1 MNGPMH
7 HSKIARNRA
16 RTARGGDEWKRAL
29 PAIGLLLALTLAVVA
44 SRDAHSATY
53 KWVDDKGIVHYADKM
68 PTDAVNRGHVELD
81 RQGIAVRKMDPA
93 LTPEQVRARAA
104 EAEQRAQA
112 AKEREETDRRD
123 RALLASYTR
132 EDDIDLARGRS
143 LTTIE
148 GQMQSA
154 RSYSATLVK
163 RQAELIAKRQ
173 SYGEKSVPPVLDREL
188 ESVAS
193 ELAKTSALMETKKQE
208 SLAIAAKYDADK
220 RRWRELQA
228 LPEASAS
235 ATPKSG
241 VVPMTQVGGTA
252 PVMLTTGASK

>member
-7 HSKIARNRA
+7 PSKIVRSRTRAAR
-16 RTARGGDEWKRAL
+16 RGEEWKRAV

-68 PTDAVNRGHVELD
+68 PTDAVNRGHVEFD
-81 RQGIAVRKMDPA
+81 RQGIAIRKTDPA

-104 EAEQRAQA
+104 EVEKQAQA
-112 AKEREETDRRD
+112 AKEREETARRD

-154 RSYSATLVK
+154 RNYGATLAK
-163 RQAELIAKRQ
+163 RQAELVEKRQ
-173 SYGEKSVPPVLDREL
+173 SYGDKNVPAVLEREL

-193 ELAKTSALMETKKQE
+193 ELAKTNALMETKKQE
-208 SLAIAAKYDADK
+208 SLVVAARYDADK

-241 VVPMTQVGGTA
+241 IVQVGGSA
-252 PVMLTTGASK
+252 PVVLTTGASK

>member
-1 MNGPMH
+1 
-7 HSKIARNRA
+7 
-16 RTARGGDEWKRAL
+16 
-29 PAIGLLLALTLAVVA
+29 
-44 SRDAHSATY
+44 
-53 KWVDDKGIVHYADKM
+53 
-68 PTDAVNRGHVELD
+68 
-81 RQGIAVRKMDPA
+81 
-93 LTPEQVRARAA
+93 
-104 EAEQRAQA
+104 
-112 AKEREETDRRD
+112 
-123 RALLASYTR
+123 
-132 EDDIDLARGRS
+132 LARGRS

-154 RSYSATLVK
+154 RSYSATLAK

-208 SLAIAAKYDADK
+208 SLAIAARYDADK

>member
-44 SRDAHSATY
+44 SRDAHSATH

-123 RALLASYTR
+123 RALLARRTR
-132 EDDIDLARGRS
+132 
-143 LTTIE
+143 
-148 GQMQSA
+148 
-154 RSYSATLVK
+154 
-163 RQAELIAKRQ
+163 
-173 SYGEKSVPPVLDREL
+173 
-188 ESVAS
+188 
-193 ELAKTSALMETKKQE
+193 AKTTST
-208 SLAIAAKYDADK
+208 
-220 RRWRELQA
+220 WRA
-228 LPEASAS
+228 
-235 ATPKSG
+235 
-241 VVPMTQVGGTA
+241 VDR
-252 PVMLTTGASK
+252 

>member
-7 HSKIARNRA
+7 PSKIVRSRTRA
-16 RTARGGDEWKRAL
+16 ARGGEEWKRAV

-68 PTDAVNRGHVELD
+68 PTDAVNRGHVEFD
-81 RQGIAVRKMDPA
+81 RQGIAIRKTDPA

-104 EAEQRAQA
+104 EVDKQAQV
-112 AKEREETDRRD
+112 AKEREETARRD

-154 RSYSATLVK
+154 RNYGATLAK
-163 RQAELIAKRQ
+163 RQAELVEKRQ
-173 SYGEKSVPPVLDREL
+173 SYGDKNVPAVLEREL

-193 ELAKTSALMETKKQE
+193 ELAKTNALMETKKQE
-208 SLAIAAKYDADK
+208 SLVVAARYDADK

-241 VVPMTQVGGTA
+241 IVQVGGSA
-252 PVMLTTGASK
+252 PVVLTTGASK